1 MDELLRPVSVV
12 RMAKNEAEPDFLRLS
27 SIQTPSKNPEPTPP
41 KSQHHTT
48 PTTPEDALEI
58 LKHEPDYDSL
68 TSILTFISRHETH
81 NLPTIKLPSP
91 LNAQLVQVLVAEI
104 VPNYWAL
111 LVEDVEVKMSGLRL
125 LLYCLSS
132 ITGVNAILVRLR
144 ALIQEAKSKAS
155 TDIKRPDIPLNL
167 GILLDLLCRVLEGDG
182 WVLEAY
188 RLATSGHEVAAM
200 VRPRLQETVAT
211 FGASRII
218 SLAAEAEDIL
228 KGNASIKKADNIW
241 PADSLQYTQ
250 WLGRNIVTLAL
261 SDLTAKDIKFGP
273 DLFAKALR
281 LGHSGMFSQRCNH
294 GGQANIGRW
303 TD

>member
-1 MDELLRPVSVV
+1 MDELLRPVSVA

-27 SIQTPSKNPEPTPP
+27 SVQTPSRNPEPTTPP
-41 KSQHHTT
+41 VRHHTT
-48 PTTPEDALEI
+48 LTTPEDALEI

-68 TSILTFISRHETH
+68 TSVLTFLSRHETH

-91 LNAQLVQVLVAEI
+91 LNAQLIQVLVAEI
-104 VPNYWAL
+104 VPNYWTL
-111 LVEDVEVKMSGLRL
+111 FIEDVEVKKSGLRL

-144 ALIQEAKSKAS
+144 ALIQETKSEAS

-167 GILLDLLCRVLEGDG
+167 GILLGLLCRVLEGDG
-182 WVLEAY
+182 WLLEAY
-188 RLATSGHEVAAM
+188 RLATSSHEAAAR
-200 VRPRLQETVAT
+200 VRPRVQEIVAT

-228 KGNASIKKADNIW
+228 KANNASAKKVDNIW
-241 PADSLQYTQ
+241 PADSLQFTQ

-261 SDLTAKDIKFGP
+261 SDLTPSGTKFGP

-281 LGHSGMFSQRCNH
+281 LGHSGMFL
-294 GGQANIGRW
+294 QALIIG
-303 TD
+303 

>member
-1 MDELLRPVSVV
+1 MDEFLKPMGIT
-12 RMAKNEAEPDFLRLS
+12 RMHKDEAEPDFLRLS
-27 SIQTPSKNPEPTPP
+27 SVQTASKNPEPTAS
-41 KSQHHTT
+41 KSQHHTA
-48 PTTPEDALEI
+48 PTTLEDALET

-68 TSILTFISRHETH
+68 TSVLAFLSRHETH
-81 NLPTIKLPSP
+81 NLPTVKLPSP
-91 LNAQLVQVLVAEI
+91 LNAQLIQVLVAEI

-111 LVEDVEVKMSGLRL
+111 LVEDIHQAKNSGLRL
-125 LLYCLSS
+125 LLYCVSS

-144 ALIQEAKSKAS
+144 ALIQETKSEAS

-182 WVLEAY
+182 WILEAY
-188 RLATSGHEVAAM
+188 RLATTSHEPAAR
-200 VRPRLQETVAT
+200 VKPRVQEIVAT

-228 KGNASIKKADNIW
+228 KGNSAVKNIDNIW
-241 PADSLQYTQ
+241 PADSLHYTQ

-261 SDLTAKDIKFGP
+261 SDLTPSETKLGP

-281 LGHSGMFSQRCNH
+281 LGHFGMLFPFFFFRFSQ
-294 GGQANIGRW
+294 
-303 TD
+303 D